1 MFLENAY
8 KGKSDAWRYIVG
20 VFLIILIYF
29 IASMPFGI
37 ALMAELGPEKIV
49 EMSEAEMLSILE
61 PTQLFFI
68 CFYHLYLLFLG
79 FY

>member
-61 PTQLFFI
+61 PNSTLF
-68 CFYHLYLLFLG
+68 YMLLLLFCQNKLSD
-79 FY
+79 